1 MPRVRWG
8 ISASDV
14 NDWDRDSQYK
24 PYDGPQPPNG
34 VYQFQLKVLKYAA
47 ATGDKLPQLRIGLA
61 LVPRSGRKEER
72 KYDGYFIMG
81 FPPVSKRTQFR
92 YVPFLD
98 ALGVSGEDFENRTI
112 TDHEGNITKIGKWR
126 NDGQEI
132 ILAEIKDGVD
142 QNNNARKEIGW
153 MGYVPEEDDDGGE
166 EIDEEDYD
174 EEETYDEEEDGF

>member
-14 NDWDRDSQYK
+14 DDFDRDSQYK
-24 PYDGPQPPNG
+24 PYDGPTPSNG
-34 VYQFQLKVLKYAA
+34 VYQFQVKVLKYAA
-47 ATGDKLPQLRIGLA
+47 ATSDRLPQLRVGLE
-61 LVPRSGRKEER
+61 LIPRSGRKDER
-72 KYDGYFIMG
+72 RYAGYFIMM
-81 FPPVSKRTQFR
+81 FAPISKKTGFR

-98 ALGVSGEDFENRTI
+98 AIGVSGDEFENRTI
-112 TDHEGNITKIGKWR
+112 TDNDGNVTKIGKWR

-142 QNNNARKEIGW
+142 KDGNSIKVVGW

-166 EIDEEDYD
+166 ELDED
-174 EEETYDEEEDGF
+174 EYEETYDEEEDGF